1 MRTINLIN
9 RPLNIRMVY
18 LGTHWVFVLTLR
30 SHSARVRRMGG
41 LSQPQRGGQHAQTVY
56 KGRYRNSG
64 DVNLL
69 SGRFYELLEIC
80 TRYIFKFICF
90 CFTRWKATLFL
101 WHQWWNSLTFWTLQG
116 LRTSLFFLLTTG
128 PLRLLCRNGK
138 VIPSL
143 TLMIKKWIRWQ
154 GVLLLTLT
162 FNLVSSSGVPHGAD
176 LFYIFGVPFTDVIL
190 YSDQDRES
198 SERMMA
204 MWSNYV
210 KTGWV

>member
-41 LSQPQRGGQHAQTVY
+41 LSQPQRGGQHAKTVY

-116 LRTSLFFLLTTG
+116 SRTSHFFLLTTG

-143 TLMIKKWIRWQ
+143 TLMIKKMNTMAWCFAFY
-154 GVLLLTLT
+154 L
-162 FNLVSSSGVPHGAD
+162 D
-176 LFYIFGVPFTDVIL
+176 L
-190 YSDQDRES
+190 
-198 SERMMA
+198 
-204 MWSNYV
+204 
-210 KTGWV
+210 